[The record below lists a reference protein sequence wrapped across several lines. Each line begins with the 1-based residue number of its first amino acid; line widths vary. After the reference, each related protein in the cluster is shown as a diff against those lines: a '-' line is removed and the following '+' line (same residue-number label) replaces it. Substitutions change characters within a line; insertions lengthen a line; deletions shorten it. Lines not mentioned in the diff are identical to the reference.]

1 MEKTRPAFEN
11 AILDSV
17 LSDFDD
23 VPPSESIGHEFSPEF
38 ELKAQKLIKKSG
50 SNAWHCVNTAAKRLL
65 IAAIIAALLTGTVLA
80 VPALRE
86 GLIKFFIHDNGSM
99 YFFTVDRDV
108 IQNTP
113 EEIETVYT
121 LGYLPDGYDAIA
133 ECVCNKYVSFNYMNE
148 NSDIIWL
155 DQELVTGDPRNTLG
169 GLSDSERST
178 LEHIELNGYKVV
190 RISHE
195 DGEIEFLWT
204 DNEYFFNLFCS
215 NVSPDEAEKIFFG
228 IIPDAELTDTV
239 KNGGEINT
247 GKFADDQN

>member
-1 MEKTRPAFEN
+1 M
-11 AILDSV
+11 
-17 LSDFDD
+17 
-23 VPPSESIGHEFSPEF
+23 
-38 ELKAQKLIKKSG
+38 
-50 SNAWHCVNTAAKRLL
+50 NTAAKRLL

-86 GLIKFFIHDNGSM
+86 GLIRMFVHDNGSM
-99 YFFTVDRDV
+99 YFFTVDRNV
-108 IQNTP
+108 IQNAP

-121 LGYLPDGYDAIA
+121 LGYVPEGYEVVLQMANCGFASI
-133 ECVCNKYVSFNYMNE
+133 NYMNE
-148 NSDIIWL
+148 NREIIWL

-190 RISHE
+190 RITHE
-195 DGEIEFLWT
+195 EGEIEFLWT

-215 NVSPDEAEKIFFG
+215 SVSPDEAEKIFFG
-228 IIPDAELTDTV
+228 IIPDAELTETV

-247 GKFADDQN
+247 GKFANDQN

>member
-1 MEKTRPAFEN
+1 M
-11 AILDSV
+11 
-17 LSDFDD
+17 
-23 VPPSESIGHEFSPEF
+23 
-38 ELKAQKLIKKSG
+38 
-50 SNAWHCVNTAAKRLL
+50 NTAAKRLL

-86 GLIKFFIHDNGSM
+86 GLIKFFVHDNGSM
-99 YFFTVDRDV
+99 YFFTVDRNV
-108 IQNTP
+108 IQNAP

-121 LGYLPDGYDAIA
+121 LGYVPEEYEVVLQTANFGFASI
-133 ECVCNKYVSFNYMNE
+133 NYMNE
-148 NSDIIWL
+148 NCDIIWL

-228 IIPDAELTDTV
+228 IIPDAELTETV
-239 KNGGEINT
+239 RNGGEINT

>member
-1 MEKTRPAFEN
+1 M
-11 AILDSV
+11 
-17 LSDFDD
+17 
-23 VPPSESIGHEFSPEF
+23 
-38 ELKAQKLIKKSG
+38 
-50 SNAWHCVNTAAKRLL
+50 NTAAKRLL

-86 GLIKFFIHDNGSM
+86 GLIKFFVHDNGSM
-99 YFFTVDRDV
+99 YFFTVDRNV
-108 IQNTP
+108 IQNAP

-121 LGYLPDGYDAIA
+121 LGYVPEEYEVVLQMADFGFASI
-133 ECVCNKYVSFNYMNE
+133 NYMNE
-148 NSDIIWL
+148 NCDIIWL

-190 RISHE
+190 RISYE

-228 IIPDAELTDTV
+228 IIPDAELTETV
-239 KNGGEINT
+239 RNGGEINT

>member
-17 LSDFDD
+17 LRDFDD

-86 GLIKFFIHDNGSM
+86 GLIKFFVHDNGSM
-99 YFFTVDRDV
+99 YFFTVDRDM
-108 IQNTP
+108 IQNAP

-121 LGYLPDGYDAIA
+121 LGYVPEEYEVVLRMANLGFASI
-133 ECVCNKYVSFNYMNE
+133 NYMNE

-169 GLSDSERST
+169 GMSDSERST
-178 LEHIELNGYKVV
+178 LEHIELNGYEVV
-190 RISHE
+190 RITHE

-228 IIPDAELTDTV
+228 IIPDAELTEMV
-239 KNGGEINT
+239 KKGGEINT
-247 GKFADDQN
+247 GKFAEDQN

>member
-1 MEKTRPAFEN
+1 
-11 AILDSV
+11 
-17 LSDFDD
+17 
-23 VPPSESIGHEFSPEF
+23 
-38 ELKAQKLIKKSG
+38 
-50 SNAWHCVNTAAKRLL
+50 
-65 IAAIIAALLTGTVLA
+65 
-80 VPALRE
+80 
-86 GLIKFFIHDNGSM
+86 M

-108 IQNTP
+108 IQNAP

-190 RISHE
+190 RITHE

-228 IIPDAELTDTV
+228 IIPDAELTETV

>member
-86 GLIKFFIHDNGSM
+86 RGLLNSLSM
-99 YFFTVDRDV
+99 ITAACISSR
-108 IQNTP
+108 
-113 EEIETVYT
+113 
-121 LGYLPDGYDAIA
+121 L
-133 ECVCNKYVSFNYMNE
+133 
-148 NSDIIWL
+148 
-155 DQELVTGDPRNTLG
+155 TGM
-169 GLSDSERST
+169 
-178 LEHIELNGYKVV
+178 
-190 RISHE
+190 
-195 DGEIEFLWT
+195 
-204 DNEYFFNLFCS
+204 
-215 NVSPDEAEKIFFG
+215 
-228 IIPDAELTDTV
+228 
-239 KNGGEINT
+239 
-247 GKFADDQN
+247 